1 MHVENLAIYDTTY
14 ESNAF
19 HAVVAKGETPVE
31 SHVAQVAAVGAICN
45 SATFENSN
53 LEEKKIA
60 GRSIVGNAT
69 GALSFLTV
77 ES

>member
-1 MHVENLAIYDTTY
+1 MHVENLAIYDTAY

-19 HAVVAKGETPVE
+19 HAVIAKGETPVE
-31 SHVAQVAAVGAICN
+31 NNVAQVAAVGAICN

-53 LEEKKIA
+53 LDEKKIT

-69 GALSFLTV
+69 GMLFQPYQL
-77 ES
+77 